1 MFAQGL
7 FEMHDEK
14 KNEEIEKR
22 MILIKC
28 LLPSHNISNEVIYNR
43 MELIV

>member
-28 LLPSHNISNEVIYNR
+28 TTSVL
-43 MELIV
+43 